1 MSLVILS
8 QRSDSRLT
16 SREAAA
22 VTEWLEES
30 GLPFHILRDHPGHQ
44 YGECHQ
50 VSTGHILSPEI
61 LGGLWGARLD
71 TGYRTVIQEA
81 MRRLIENVIKAFSL
95 FYFTSDSRRGEGNGN
110 TIWTRHF

>member
-30 GLPFHILRDHPGHQ
+30 GLPFHILRDHPGHH
-44 YGECHQ
+44 YGKC
-50 VSTGHILSPEI
+50 
-61 LGGLWGARLD
+61 
-71 TGYRTVIQEA
+71 
-81 MRRLIENVIKAFSL
+81 
-95 FYFTSDSRRGEGNGN
+95 
-110 TIWTRHF
+110 

>member
-30 GLPFHILRDHPGHQ
+30 GQPFHIMRDHPGHH
-44 YGECHQ
+44 YGECQQ
-50 VSTGHILSPEI
+50 VRTRHILCTEI

-71 TGYRTVIQEA
+71 TPDRALIQEA
-81 MRRLIENVIKAFSL
+81 MRRLIENVIKTFFVFHS
-95 FYFTSDSRRGEGNGN
+95 TSDSRRGEGNGN
-110 TIWTRHF
+110 TTWTRDF